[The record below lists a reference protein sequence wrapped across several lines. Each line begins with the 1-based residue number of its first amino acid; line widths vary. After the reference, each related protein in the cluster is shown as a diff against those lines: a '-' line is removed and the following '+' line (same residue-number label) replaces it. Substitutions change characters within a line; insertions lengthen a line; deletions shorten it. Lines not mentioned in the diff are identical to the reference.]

1 MRSDID
7 IKPMKPCHIDRTRS
21 LRNQAMSLSKGK
33 PLPYPSPRRPGGGSG
48 VGSREGV
55 RGLFG
60 SKAALQPA
68 KSRSGVLSSANKDLQ
83 ERSKMFSKGFWRL
96 HVLGT
101 SSETPFGIDFCFQED
116 AAAPQKCKNFVRRP
130 SDFEVVRFSFRVA
143 IRVRFWTL
151 PGSIMRTIWPL

>member
-1 MRSDID
+1 MPHRSNQVTS
-7 IKPMKPCHIDRTRS
+7 KSSHVVVEREAPSLPFPKATR
-21 LRNQAMSLSKGK
+21 
-33 PLPYPSPRRPGGGSG
+33 GGVRGWGPG
-48 VGSREGV
+48 VGSRGWV

-68 KSRSGVLSSANKDLQ
+68 KSRSGVLSSANKGLQ

-116 AAAPQKCKNFVRRP
+116 AAAPQKCKNFVKGP

>member
-1 MRSDID
+1 
-7 IKPMKPCHIDRTRS
+7 
-21 LRNQAMSLSKGK
+21 
-33 PLPYPSPRRPGGGSG
+33 
-48 VGSREGV
+48 
-55 RGLFG
+55 
-60 SKAALQPA
+60 
-68 KSRSGVLSSANKDLQ
+68 
-83 ERSKMFSKGFWRL
+83 MFSKGFWRL

>member
-1 MRSDID
+1 MPHRLNQVTS
-7 IKPMKPCHIDRTRS
+7 KSSHVVVERGAPS
-21 LRNQAMSLSKGK
+21 L
-33 PLPYPSPRRPGGGSG
+33 PFPRPRA
-48 VGSREGV
+48 SREGV
-55 RGLFG
+55 RGGSRWGGVKSLFG

-68 KSRSGVLSSANKDLQ
+68 KSRSGVLSSANKGLQ

-143 IRVRFWTL
+143 IRVRCWTL
-151 PGSIMRTIWPL
+151 AGSIMRTIWPL